1 MTKSEVKAII
11 HEVMEQNIRYSAD
24 NVICQDEEVL
34 EHNRLIYQINKSL
47 CQAID
52 EAEDEAE
59 WEYVKCGVRSYAIRC
74 PICGITLHKGENFE
88 SLDAFQK
95 FINDMCKER
104 NLTFDK
110 YCHNCG
116 KKMKAR

>member
-11 HEVMEQNIRYSAD
+11 HEVMTQFVLDNLHDEPNGELMTHNNSLVYS
-24 NVICQDEEVL
+24 L
-34 EHNRLIYQINKSL
+34 NKSL

-59 WEYVKCGVRSYAIRC
+59 WIRENNNIQRTQETSPYKYRCSFCWANHRARFDYC
-74 PICGITLHKGENFE
+74 PT
-88 SLDAFQK
+88 
-95 FINDMCKER
+95 
-104 NLTFDK
+104 
-110 YCHNCG
+110 CG

>member
-1 MTKSEVKAII
+1 
-11 HEVMEQNIRYSAD
+11 MENKFIRERPNPYG
-24 NVICQDEEVL
+24 L
-34 EHNRLIYQINKSL
+34 WYLR
-47 CQAID
+47 
-52 EAEDEAE
+52 
-59 WEYVKCGVRSYAIRC
+59 EYEYECVKCGVSSYAIRC

-116 KKMKAR
+116 TKMKAR

>member
-11 HEVMEQNIRYSAD
+11 HEVMERYVLHAEEID
-24 NVICQDEEVL
+24 DELIDE
-34 EHNRLIYQINKSL
+34 NRKIFSINKSL

-59 WEYVKCGVRSYAIRC
+59 WEEIDTDCGQMVRCTECHCIEQFDTNYC
-74 PICGITLHKGENFE
+74 PT
-88 SLDAFQK
+88 
-95 FINDMCKER
+95 
-104 NLTFDK
+104 
-110 YCHNCG
+110 CG